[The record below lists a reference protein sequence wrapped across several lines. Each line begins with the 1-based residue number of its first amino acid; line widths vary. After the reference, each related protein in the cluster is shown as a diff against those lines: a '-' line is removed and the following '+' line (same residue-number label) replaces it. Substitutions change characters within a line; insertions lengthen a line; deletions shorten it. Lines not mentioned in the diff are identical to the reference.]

1 MARVRLTAAV
11 FAVLA
16 VALPAQSAFGAT
28 KSPQELRGFMLR
40 ATEPVVHTFSR
51 TPSFAWSPVAGA
63 KSYEFQLGTSKDFNE
78 NGIVWET
85 EGVKSPAVAIPISLP
100 WITGKPYSLYAHVR
114 AVTRKGATAW
124 SAPFGF
130 NMRWSTL
137 PVPLTPSYPGLL
149 RWTNVPGASGYQLW
163 LIDTGKWFTTRSN
176 QADEREYYTFHQN
189 PAFSGVV
196 HWRVR
201 ATRWLYGETAN
212 GLPSV
217 SYGPWS
223 PIYSSYNPPFPVGPL
238 ALKATVSNVVSDA
251 ARAQAHEIMPAF
263 VYGGDTWMGKP
274 EELYRVEVFTD
285 EDCLNVVFRGAIVG
299 SPAYVPRPTGPLALP
314 TDVDGI
320 TAARTAFLP
329 SGTEP
334 DSYTYD
340 GISVKGTE
348 SSAAPAPGDS
358 HTSLPPSITV
368 TGAHVDLWDSDWPG
382 GRYYWTVMPI
392 EAVPAQQVE
401 TTLAAPVAAG
411 AKDIFVANATGIKAG
426 DTLHVGTVPENAVVE
441 GVAGND
447 ITLAAGVAAFHS
459 SGEPVV
465 RPAGRVT
472 YQEPE
477 LTQESCAAGRVL
489 AFGKSS
495 EPVVTGQTSPFVSG
509 LSPDGK
515 LVAAAGSQP
524 RFYGQPLVAWQPAVA
539 ADQYEVQWSHT
550 RYPWKTAGT
559 QQTWGTSFTL
569 PLTPGTWFYRVR
581 GLDSLMIGK
590 KPQLSWSDP
599 VKLVVTKPRFR
610 VVR

>member
-1 MARVRLTAAV
+1 MARVNLAAAV
-11 FAVLA
+11 FAALA
-16 VALPAQSAFGAT
+16 VILPAPASAAAQG
-28 KSPQELRGFMLR
+28 PQELRGFLLR
-40 ATEPVVHTFSR
+40 ANEPVVHTFSR
-51 TPSFAWSPVAGA
+51 TPSFAWEPVAGA
-63 KSYEFQLGTSKDFNE
+63 KTYEFQLATSKDFNDS
-78 NGIVWET
+78 GVVWEQD
-85 EGVKSPAVAIPISLP
+85 GVKSPTVALPLSLP

-114 AVTRKGATAW
+114 AITRRGPTAW
-124 SAPFGF
+124 SVPFGF
-130 NMRWSTL
+130 NMRWSTV

-163 LIDTGKWFTTRSN
+163 LVDAGKWFTTRSN

-201 ATRWLYGETAN
+201 ATRWLYGETQN

-238 ALKATVSNVVSDA
+238 TVSATVSNVVSDA
-251 ARAQAHEIMPAF
+251 ARARAHEIMPAF
-263 VYGGDTWMGKP
+263 VYGGDTWTGKS

-314 TDVDGI
+314 TDVAGI

-329 SGTEP
+329 DGTEP

-340 GISVKGTE
+340 GVPVKGTE
-348 SSAAPAPGDS
+348 SSVAPASGGG
-358 HTSLPPSITV
+358 TSLPPSITV

-382 GRYYWTVMPI
+382 GRYYWTLMPM
-392 EAVPAQQVE
+392 EAVASQTLS
-401 TTLAAPVAAG
+401 TTLAAATPAGSSTITVADATGVAAG
-411 AKDIFVANATGIKAG
+411 DA
-426 DTLHVGTVPENAVVE
+426 LQVGTVPENAVVKSVAGNVITLVA
-441 GVAGND
+441 GVAGFH
-447 ITLAAGVAAFHS
+447 AA
-459 SGEPVV
+459 GEPVV
-465 RPAGRVT
+465 RPGGRVT
-472 YQEPE
+472 YQEAE
-477 LTQESCAAGRVL
+477 LTQDACASGRML

-495 EPVVTGQTSPFVSG
+495 EPVVTSQVAPFASG

-515 LVAAAGSQP
+515 LVAAANAQP
-524 RFYGQPLVAWQPAVA
+524 RFYGQPLIAWQPTVA

-550 RYPWKTAGT
+550 RYPWNTVGS
-559 QQTWGTSFTL
+559 QQTLGTSVTL
-569 PLTPGTWFYRVR
+569 PLAPGTWFYRVR
-581 GLDSLMIGK
+581 GLDSLMIGT
-590 KPQLSWSDP
+590 KPQMSWSDP